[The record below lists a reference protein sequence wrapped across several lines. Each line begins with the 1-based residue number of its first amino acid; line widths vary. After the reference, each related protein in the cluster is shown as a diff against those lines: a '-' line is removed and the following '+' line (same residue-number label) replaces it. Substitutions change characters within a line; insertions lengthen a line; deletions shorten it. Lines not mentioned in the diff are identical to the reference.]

1 MSGGGQ
7 EHGSAAGLAASSLL
21 VTSVG
26 SFGEGA
32 LALGEGAE
40 PLVRAQG
47 QWLEAG
53 VAARA
58 SGAGGIT
65 AQSWSPLQTR
75 DSRC

>member
-32 LALGEGAE
+32 LAPGEGAE
-40 PLVRAQG
+40 PLV
-47 QWLEAG
+47 
-53 VAARA
+53 
-58 SGAGGIT
+58 
-65 AQSWSPLQTR
+65 
-75 DSRC
+75 